1 MTTNHYRSGFNS
13 QPQHPSNGN
22 IGRHLIILIHDGASD
37 ENLNDYDYAR
47 DHHFIWNHFVLFRLI
62 RFQSGPYS
70 CLVFNHLLHWL
81 FLNFILYR

>member
-13 QPQHPSNGN
+13 QSRHPSNGN
-22 IGRHLIILIHDGASD
+22 IGRHLIVLIHDCASD
-37 ENLNDYDYAR
+37 ENVNDYGH
-47 DHHFIWNHFVLFRLI
+47 DHQFIWNHFVLFRSI

-70 CLVFNHLLHWL
+70 CQVFNHLLHWL